1 MRLRTPPL
9 LGNNPQLNNYLRDI
23 KQTYGRILFMTPCWY
38 QQNVAASQS
47 SVALNLLGTT
57 DNSEVVY
64 PQTGRVIGI
73 SVSSNAAR
81 TAGTLTVSPVVNG
94 TASTTLSVSLDGTNT
109 QYNSALQGSAQNIND
124 FTANQSIGVEIT
136 TDGSWAPTTADIVVN
151 LFVDF

>member
-1 MRLRTPPL
+1 M
-9 LGNNPQLNNYLRDI
+9 
-23 KQTYGRILFMTPCWY
+23 
-38 QQNVAASQS
+38 
-47 SVALNLLGTT
+47 
-57 DNSEVVY
+57 
-64 PQTGRVIGI
+64 
-73 SVSSNAAR
+73 
-81 TAGTLTVSPVVNG
+81 NG